1 MPGENPP
8 GTFKGQPWVLYDSI
22 AALSFLLGDTINGIA
37 VGSRIPAINASGD
50 MIFLSAGRTRAA
62 VPWYTNLDQDGQLS
76 YGMEIYQVGLM
87 LSFPLQTPNQN
98 TGFDVEVN
106 PGVAPALKLAECIMQ
121 YGILECDLG
130 QEEQMAF
137 PCSTFGAGGG
147 IVVNNSAAVAAV
159 QNSMQ
164 QNANVLKLPEPIEC
178 PRTQNINAKVRIPP
192 EVHAMIGTPAFPGV
206 GSALDPYAFALD
218 DETEV
223 ELQQPPYMI
232 QLRLYGR
239 RIKRTQYGQI
249 PAGSPGVA

>member
-1 MPGENPP
+1 MPEAAP
-8 GTFKGQPWVLYDSI
+8 GTYKGQPWILFDSI
-22 AALSFLLGDTINGIA
+22 AALSFLLGDQTNGVA
-37 VGSRIPAINASGD
+37 FGSRIPAINAAGD

-76 YGMEIYQVGLM
+76 FGMEIYQVALM

-106 PGVAPALKLAECIMQ
+106 PGVAPGLKLAECLMQ
-121 YGILECDLG
+121 YGILELDLG

-137 PCSTFGAGGG
+137 PCSCFGAGGG

-159 QNSMQ
+159 QNSLQ

-178 PRTQNINAKVRIPP
+178 PRTQNINAKLRIPP
-192 EVHAMIGTPAFPGV
+192 EVQAMIGTPAAPGV
-206 GSALDPYAFALD
+206 GAPLDPYILGLD
-218 DETEV
+218 AETEV
-223 ELQQPPYMI
+223 ELQQPPYLV

-239 RIKRTQYGQI
+239 RIKKTQYGQI
-249 PAGSPGVA
+249 PSGSVGA